1 MVGHAKW
8 ISLTAVSLILL
19 WQHMPAQA
27 QRFAAE
33 EDPAPRQL
41 APISAD
47 GDYLAEIGEEETDIE
62 MVEQEDSDADE
73 ADSDDAES
81 EAEMTDEPANTESEE
96 TETQIEVYPEDTDY
110 VPDVKTPSIEDG
122 AAEEEAETSTEDEA
136 ESIKERFPNGKVKI
150 QREVTQDS
158 AGNYLNHGEWKM
170 WDEAGRIVAQGQY
183 RYGNRTGTWIRWYR
197 SVVEAPLL
205 REAPYKDFAGPYVSQ
220 ATFENDKLNGFWTIY
235 DGKLRKISQ
244 WRFVDGHRHG
254 LSVWWHANGRK
265 MREIEFR
272 DGDIDGHLI
281 EWGTEG
287 TVVTRESYQGGRK
300 LAQKT
305 ALYPGNKQKQ
315 KKSEGMYLFAKD
327 TEKTPDDWWNC
338 KLATTAKTGNDE
350 RHGPWSSWHTNGQRQ
365 LEGTYDHDL
374 QVGLFTWWHDNGQ
387 KALEGRYLNGKQ
399 DGPWVWW
406 YDNGQKSIQGEYAK
420 GNPTGRWTWWAEDGR
435 VAQSADLSGSE
446 GVVIQTLPH
455 MPPSVLPQARK
466 PAAPAMPKPVR
477 R

>member
-19 WQHMPAQA
+19 WQHLPAQA
-27 QRFAAE
+27 QRLAFE

-41 APISAD
+41 APIN
-47 GDYLAEIGEEETDIE
+47 AEDEYPTEIAEEETDIE
-62 MVEQEDSDADE
+62 MVEDDSADAVADE
-73 ADSDDAES
+73 ADTEESGADTEDAEV
-81 EAEMTDEPANTESEE
+81 TDENADTDAVE
-96 TETQIEVYPEDTDY
+96 TETQIEVYPENVPDGD
-110 VPDVKTPSIEDG
+110 VPDVKTPATDDDST
-122 AAEEEAETSTEDEA
+122 EEAET
-136 ESIKERFPNGKVKI
+136 IKERFPNGKVKI
-150 QREVTQDS
+150 ERDVTQDS
-158 AGNYLNHGEWKM
+158 AGNYLNHGSWKM

-197 SVVEAPLL
+197 SVSEATLL
-205 REAPYKDFAGPYVSQ
+205 RAAPYKDFAGPFVSQ

-254 LSVWWHANGRK
+254 LSVWWHGNGRK

-281 EWGTEG
+281 EWGSEG
-287 TVVTRESYQGGRK
+287 SVVTRESYQGGRK

-305 ALYPGNKQKQ
+305 AFYPGNKQ

-327 TEKTPDDWWNC
+327 SEKTPDDWWNC
-338 KLATTAKTGNDE
+338 KLATTAKAGEDE

-435 VAQSADLSGSE
+435 VAQSADLSHSE
-446 GVVIQTLPH
+446 GVVIQTLPTT
-455 MPPSVLPQARK
+455 PPSVLPQARK